1 MTRPARH
8 VPWAFFFC
16 ALAGAPYFDKSTLFS
31 PHTKTYPVQHLRP
44 PPSRLS
50 VPRGK
55 PRKDPRRYRRKRKLP
70 RPERLP
76 PKAATRRGECRA
88 GAGASLRASAL
99 PCVSPPGSFVRRE
112 RDTWT
117 GRAPV
122 LRLCLEQAR
131 FCSRPAGVLHGLPC
145 RASPTLPPP
154 PLGPRRGGTGDG
166 RRKEA
171 QAIAKQHITTLY
183 PRDVRALSA
192 LARCGYVTADQLREN
207 GLRDKRIHSYC
218 KDGLVER
225 VTHSRPGDREAD
237 RECFRLSKAGR
248 DLCREELSCRLYNA
262 QNPAHD
268 LCLSDRY
275 HAISPEERATWK
287 TESECRDIFTE
298 HIQQLR
304 DQGEEERAQELWD
317 QYQDGRISMPD
328 AMYTRSDGVT
338 IAFEVITNNYGEA
351 EISAKEEAAEE
362 LGATIEYCT
371 A

>member
-1 MTRPARH
+1 MDRPRACS
-8 VPWAFFFC
+8 A
-16 ALAGAPYFDKSTLFS
+16 ALPGTSTLLQPSGGSASRFALTGK
-31 PHTKTYPVQHLRP
+31 PYTPAPFARP
-44 PPSRLS
+44 PP
-50 VPRGK
+50 G
-55 PRKDPRRYRRKRKLP
+55 
-70 RPERLP
+70 
-76 PKAATRRGECRA
+76 
-88 GAGASLRASAL
+88 
-99 PCVSPPGSFVRRE
+99 
-112 RDTWT
+112 RD
-117 GRAPV
+117 
-122 LRLCLEQAR
+122 
-131 FCSRPAGVLHGLPC
+131 
-145 RASPTLPPP
+145 
-154 PLGPRRGGTGDG
+154 GG
-166 RRKEA
+166 RKEA

-183 PRDVRALSA
+183 PRDIRALSA

-225 VTHSRPGDREAD
+225 VTHSRPGDREDD

-248 DLCREELSCRLYNA
+248 ALCREELSCRLYNA

-298 HIQQLR
+298 YIQQLR

-317 QYQDGRISMPD
+317 KYQDGRISMPD
-328 AMYTRSDGVT
+328 AVYTRSDGVT
-338 IAFEVITNNYGEA
+338 IAYEVITNHYGEA
-351 EISAKEEAAEE
+351 EISAKEEAAEV

>member
-1 MTRPARH
+1 MDRPRACS
-8 VPWAFFFC
+8 A
-16 ALAGAPYFDKSTLFS
+16 ALPGTSTLL
-31 PHTKTYPVQHLRP
+31 Q
-44 PPSRLS
+44 PSGGSASRFALS
-50 VPRGK
+50 GK
-55 PRKDPRRYRRKRKLP
+55 PYTPAP
-70 RPERLP
+70 
-76 PKAATRRGECRA
+76 
-88 GAGASLRASAL
+88 SA
-99 PCVSPPGSFVRRE
+99 R
-112 RDTWT
+112 
-117 GRAPV
+117 
-122 LRLCLEQAR
+122 
-131 FCSRPAGVLHGLPC
+131 
-145 RASPTLPPP
+145 P
-154 PLGPRRGGTGDG
+154 PLGKDG

-183 PRDVRALSA
+183 PRDIRALSA

-225 VTHSRPGDREAD
+225 VTHSRPGGREAD

-317 QYQDGRISMPD
+317 MYQDGRISMPD
-328 AMYTRSDGVT
+328 AIYTRSDGVT
-338 IAFEVITNNYGEA
+338 VAYEVITNHYGEA
-351 EISAKEEAAEE
+351 EISAKEEAAEA
-362 LGATIEYCT
+362 LGATIEYYR

>member
-1 MTRPARH
+1 MRFAGKGSFGET
-8 VPWAFFFC
+8 FFYALHIRKANPTPCIC
-16 ALAGAPYFDKSTLFS
+16 A
-31 PHTKTYPVQHLRP
+31 

-55 PRKDPRRYRRKRKLP
+55 PRTVPKRYRHKRKLP
-70 RPERLP
+70 CPKRLP
-76 PKAATRRGECRA
+76 PKAATRRGERKT

-99 PCVSPPGSFVRRE
+99 SCVSPPATPSAGGVILGQAARLFCGFAWNKHALAAVRRE
-112 RDTWT
+112 CFTVC
-117 GRAPV
+117 PV
-122 LRLCLEQAR
+122 GQA
-131 FCSRPAGVLHGLPC
+131 LHSCPSA
-145 RASPTLPPP
+145 RPPP
-154 PLGPRRGGTGDG
+154 GRDG

-237 RECFRLSKAGR
+237 QECFRLSKAGR

-287 TESECRDIFTE
+287 SESECRDIFTE

-338 IAFEVITNNYGEA
+338 IAYEVITNNYGEA
-351 EISAKEEAAEE
+351 EISAKEEAAEA
-362 LGATIEYCT
+362 LGATIEYYR

>member
-1 MTRPARH
+1 MPVGFLFLPVGRPR
-8 VPWAFFFC
+8 PI
-16 ALAGAPYFDKSTLFS
+16 LTNQILFS
-31 PHTKTYPVQHLRP
+31 CIPKPIPFSICAPL
-44 PPSRLS
+44 SRLS

-55 PRKDPRRYRRKRKLP
+55 PRKNPRRYRRKRKLP
-70 RPERLP
+70 RPKRLL
-76 PKAATRRGECRA
+76 PKAATRRGEC
-88 GAGASLRASAL
+88 GAGA
-99 PCVSPPGSFVRRE
+99 
-112 RDTWT
+112 
-117 GRAPV
+117 
-122 LRLCLEQAR
+122 
-131 FCSRPAGVLHGLPC
+131 
-145 RASPTLPPP
+145 
-154 PLGPRRGGTGDG
+154 GDG

-171 QAIAKQHITTLY
+171 QAIAKQYITTLY
-183 PRDVRALSA
+183 PRDVHALSA

-207 GLRDKRIHSYC
+207 GLRDKRINAYC

-262 QNPAHD
+262 QNPPHD

-338 IAFEVITNNYGEA
+338 IAFEVITNHYGEA
-351 EISAKEEAAEE
+351 EISAKEEAAEA

>member
-1 MTRPARH
+1 M
-8 VPWAFFFC
+8 
-16 ALAGAPYFDKSTLFS
+16 
-31 PHTKTYPVQHLRP
+31 
-44 PPSRLS
+44 
-50 VPRGK
+50 
-55 PRKDPRRYRRKRKLP
+55 RYTRKRKLP
-70 RPERLP
+70 RPKCLP
-76 PKAATRRGECRA
+76 PEAATHRGECET

-99 PCVSPPGSFVRRE
+99 PCVSPPATPSAGRVILGQAARSFCGLPPR
-112 RDTWT
+112 TNT
-117 GRAPV
+117 LLQPSGGRASRFALAGKPYPPAPS
-122 LRLCLEQAR
+122 AR
-131 FCSRPAGVLHGLPC
+131 
-145 RASPTLPPP
+145 PPP
-154 PLGPRRGGTGDG
+154 GRTKDE

-183 PRDVRALSA
+183 PRDIRALSA

-218 KDGLVER
+218 KDGLIER

-287 TESECRDIFTE
+287 TESECRDLFSE
-298 HIQQLR
+298 HLRQLR

-317 QYQDGRISMPD
+317 MYQDGRLSMPD
-328 AMYTRSDGVT
+328 AIYTRSDGVT
-338 IAFEVITNNYGEA
+338 VAYEVITNHYGEA
-351 EISAKEEAAEE
+351 EISAKEEAAEA
-362 LGATIEYCT
+362 LGATIEYYR

>member
-1 MTRPARH
+1 MRFAGKGSFGES
-8 VPWAFFFC
+8 FFYALHIRKANPTPCIC
-16 ALAGAPYFDKSTLFS
+16 ATL
-31 PHTKTYPVQHLRP
+31 
-44 PPSRLS
+44 SRLS

-55 PRKDPRRYRRKRKLP
+55 PRTAPKRYRHKRKLP
-70 RPERLP
+70 CPKRLP
-76 PKAATRRGECRA
+76 PKAATRRGERKM

-99 PCVSPPGSFVRRE
+99 SCVSPPATPSAGRVILGQAARSFCGLPPR
-112 RDTWT
+112 TNT
-117 GRAPV
+117 LLQPSGGRASRFALAGKPYPHTAPS
-122 LRLCLEQAR
+122 AR
-131 FCSRPAGVLHGLPC
+131 
-145 RASPTLPPP
+145 PPP
-154 PLGPRRGGTGDG
+154 GRTKDE

-183 PRDVRALSA
+183 PRDIRALSA

-207 GLRDKRIHSYC
+207 GLRDKRINSYC

-225 VTHSRPGDREAD
+225 ITHSRSGDREAD

-317 QYQDGRISMPD
+317 MYQDGRLSMPD
-328 AMYTRSDGVT
+328 AIYTRSDGVT
-338 IAFEVITNNYGEA
+338 VAYEVITNHYGEA
-351 EISAKEEAAEE
+351 EISAKEEAAEA

>member
-1 MTRPARH
+1 MDRPRACS
-8 VPWAFFFC
+8 A
-16 ALAGAPYFDKSTLFS
+16 ALPGTSTFLQPSGGSASRFALSGKPYTPAPSA
-31 PHTKTYPVQHLRP
+31 RP
-44 PPSRLS
+44 PP
-50 VPRGK
+50 
-55 PRKDPRRYRRKRKLP
+55 
-70 RPERLP
+70 
-76 PKAATRRGECRA
+76 
-88 GAGASLRASAL
+88 
-99 PCVSPPGSFVRRE
+99 
-112 RDTWT
+112 
-117 GRAPV
+117 GR
-122 LRLCLEQAR
+122 
-131 FCSRPAGVLHGLPC
+131 
-145 RASPTLPPP
+145 
-154 PLGPRRGGTGDG
+154 DG

-171 QAIAKQHITTLY
+171 QAIARQHITTLY

-192 LARCGYVTADQLREN
+192 LSRCGYVTADQLREN

-225 VTHSRPGDREAD
+225 VTHSRPGDREDD

-248 DLCREELSCRLYNA
+248 ALCREELSCRLYNA

-304 DQGEEERAQELWD
+304 DQGEEEQAQELWD

-328 AMYTRSDGVT
+328 AVYTRSDGVT

-351 EISAKEEAAEE
+351 EISAKEEAAEA

>member
-1 MTRPARH
+1 MDRPRACS
-8 VPWAFFFC
+8 A
-16 ALAGAPYFDKSTLFS
+16 ALPGTSTLL
-31 PHTKTYPVQHLRP
+31 Q
-44 PPSRLS
+44 PSGGSASRFALS
-50 VPRGK
+50 GK
-55 PRKDPRRYRRKRKLP
+55 PYTPAP
-70 RPERLP
+70 
-76 PKAATRRGECRA
+76 
-88 GAGASLRASAL
+88 SA
-99 PCVSPPGSFVRRE
+99 R
-112 RDTWT
+112 
-117 GRAPV
+117 
-122 LRLCLEQAR
+122 
-131 FCSRPAGVLHGLPC
+131 
-145 RASPTLPPP
+145 P
-154 PLGPRRGGTGDG
+154 PLGKDG

-183 PRDVRALSA
+183 PRDIRALSA

-225 VTHSRPGDREAD
+225 VTHSRPGGREAD

-304 DQGEEERAQELWD
+304 EIGRAH
-317 QYQDGRISMPD
+317 
-328 AMYTRSDGVT
+328 V
-338 IAFEVITNNYGEA
+338 
-351 EISAKEEAAEE
+351 
-362 LGATIEYCT
+362 
-371 A
+371 

>member
-1 MTRPARH
+1 M
-8 VPWAFFFC
+8 
-16 ALAGAPYFDKSTLFS
+16 
-31 PHTKTYPVQHLRP
+31 
-44 PPSRLS
+44 
-50 VPRGK
+50 
-55 PRKDPRRYRRKRKLP
+55 
-70 RPERLP
+70 
-76 PKAATRRGECRA
+76 
-88 GAGASLRASAL
+88 
-99 PCVSPPGSFVRRE
+99 
-112 RDTWT
+112 
-117 GRAPV
+117 
-122 LRLCLEQAR
+122 
-131 FCSRPAGVLHGLPC
+131 
-145 RASPTLPPP
+145 
-154 PLGPRRGGTGDG
+154 
-166 RRKEA
+166 
-171 QAIAKQHITTLY
+171 Y

-298 HIQQLR
+298 YIQQLR

-317 QYQDGRISMPD
+317 KYQDGRISMPD

-351 EISAKEEAAEE
+351 EISAKEEAAEV

>member
-1 MTRPARH
+1 MLAARGGNAPGRMRSGSGGLAPGVCPA
-8 VPWAFFFC
+8 
-16 ALAGAPYFDKSTLFS
+16 
-31 PHTKTYPVQHLRP
+31 LRI
-44 PPSRLS
+44 
-50 VPRGK
+50 
-55 PRKDPRRYRRKRKLP
+55 
-70 RPERLP
+70 
-76 PKAATRRGECRA
+76 T
-88 GAGASLRASAL
+88 
-99 PCVSPPGSFVRRE
+99 PGNSVRRA

-117 GRAPV
+117 GRAFV
-122 LRLCLEQAR
+122 LRPPAANKHAFAAVRREGLTVCPGGQALP
-131 FCSRPAGVLHGLPC
+131 SRPLRSAPAGEDEG
-145 RASPTLPPP
+145 
-154 PLGPRRGGTGDG
+154 RGTKDE

-183 PRDVRALSA
+183 PRDIRALSA

-207 GLRDKRIHSYC
+207 GLRDKRINSYC
-218 KDGLVER
+218 KDGLIER

-287 TESECRDIFTE
+287 TESECRDIFNE
-298 HIQQLR
+298 HITQLR

-317 QYQDGRISMPD
+317 MYQDGRISMPD

-338 IAFEVITNNYGEA
+338 VAYEVITNHYGEA
-351 EISAKEEAAEE
+351 EISAKEEAAEV
-362 LGATIEYCT
+362 LGATIEYYR